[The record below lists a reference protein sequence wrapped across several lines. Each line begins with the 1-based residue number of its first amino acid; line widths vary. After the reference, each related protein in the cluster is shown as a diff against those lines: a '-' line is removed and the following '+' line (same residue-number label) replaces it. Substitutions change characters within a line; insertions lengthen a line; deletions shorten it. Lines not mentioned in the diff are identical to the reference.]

1 MPRLPRVLAA
11 ILTLS
16 LAVATAAPAQQAQG
30 QRPPT
35 PVTVVTLSAQDIT
48 LTTRLPGRIV
58 ASGIAEVRPQ
68 VAGII
73 TERLF
78 DEGAEVTEGEALYRI
93 DSASYEARV
102 AAALAAVAQAE
113 ATRDSARREATRFQ
127 TLLERNVTSQQ
138 AVDDALAARDSAEAG
153 LQVAEA
159 QLVAAEIDLD
169 RTTVTAPLSGTVGR
183 ALTTRGAL
191 VTAGQAQPL
200 AVIRALDPVLVD
212 VTMSAAELVAW
223 RRGHMEEALG
233 EADRTVRLTLA
244 DGGGYDHTGT
254 LRAAEPYVDERTG
267 VVVLRMEFP
276 NPDKMLLPGM
286 YVQVEM
292 PQGVIENAILAPQSA
307 IGRDR
312 RGRPTAMVVTP
323 ENIVEERALTVLR
336 DRGTD
341 WIVTEG
347 LADGDRIIVAGLQK
361 VAPGAAVAPEERAEP
376 AQAN

>member
-11 ILTLS
+11 VLTLS
-16 LAVATAAPAQQAQG
+16 LAAATAAPAQQAQG

-78 DEGAEVTEGEALYRI
+78 DEGAEVTEGEALFRI

-113 ATRDSARREATRFQ
+113 ATRDSARREATRLQ

-153 LQVAEA
+153 LQVAAA

-254 LRAAEPYVDERTG
+254 LRATEPYVDERTG

-286 YVQVEM
+286 YAQVEM

-336 DRGTD
+336 NRGTD

>member
-11 ILTLS
+11 VLTLS
-16 LAVATAAPAQQAQG
+16 LAAATAAPAQQAQG

-78 DEGAEVTEGEALYRI
+78 DEGAEVTEGEALFRI

-113 ATRDSARREATRFQ
+113 ATRDSARREATRLQ

-153 LQVAEA
+153 LQVAAA

-254 LRAAEPYVDERTG
+254 LRATEPYVDERTG

-286 YVQVEM
+286 YAQVEM

>member
-1 MPRLPRVLAA
+1 MLTLAA
-11 ILTLS
+11 
-16 LAVATAAPAQQAQG
+16 AAAPAQQAPG

-35 PVTVVTLSAQDIT
+35 PVTVVTLSAQDLT
-48 LTTRLPGRIV
+48 LTTRLPGRVV
-58 ASGIAEVRPQ
+58 ASATAEVRPQ

-78 DEGAEVTEGEALYRI
+78 DEGAEVVEGEALYRI

-102 AAALAAVAQAE
+102 AAALAALAQAE
-113 ATRDSARREATRFQ
+113 ATRNAARREADRLSE
-127 TLLERNVTSQQ
+127 LLQRNVSSQQ
-138 AVDDALAARDSAEAG
+138 AVDDALAARDAAEAG
-153 LQVAEA
+153 LHVAEA

-183 ALTTRGAL
+183 SLTTRGAL

-200 AVIRALDPVLVD
+200 AVIRTLDPVLVD

-233 EADRTVRLTLA
+233 AADRTVSMTLA

-323 ENIVEERALTVLR
+323 ENVVEERVLTVLR

-347 LADGDRIIVAGLQK
+347 LAEGDRIIVAGLQK
-361 VAPGAAVAPEERAEP
+361 VAPGAVVAPEERAAP
-376 AQAN
+376 APAN

>member
-1 MPRLPRVLAA
+1 MPRLPRVFAA
-11 ILTLS
+11 ILMLTL
-16 LAVATAAPAQQAQG
+16 AAAAAPAQQAPG

-35 PVTVVTLSAQDIT
+35 PVTVVTLSAQDLT
-48 LTTRLPGRIV
+48 LTTRLPGRVV
-58 ASGIAEVRPQ
+58 ASATAEVRPQ

-78 DEGAEVTEGEALYRI
+78 DEGAEVVEGEALYRI

-102 AAALAAVAQAE
+102 AAALAALAQAE
-113 ATRDSARREATRFQ
+113 ATRNAARREADRLSE
-127 TLLERNVTSQQ
+127 LLQRNVSSQQ
-138 AVDDALAARDSAEAG
+138 AVDDALAARDAAEAG
-153 LQVAEA
+153 LHVAEA

-183 ALTTRGAL
+183 SLTTRGAL

-200 AVIRALDPVLVD
+200 AVIRTLDPVLVD

-233 EADRTVRLTLA
+233 AADRTVSMTLA

-323 ENIVEERALTVLR
+323 ENVVEERVLTVLR

-347 LADGDRIIVAGLQK
+347 LAEGDRIIVAGLQK
-361 VAPGAAVAPEERAEP
+361 VAPGAVVAPEERAAP
-376 AQAN
+376 APAN